1 MCCRAVA
8 VGGGAERRAAEARP
22 RQARPSLPSLGPSE
36 LAEVRSWRRSGEIR
50 FADFEEW
57 WKVASLRPSGG
68 GGGASSGAAQRNEV
82 RDLLRIVP
90 ASATERCGV
99 ARQGAAGSKASLGS
113 AIALALTESDSAK

>member
-1 MCCRAVA
+1 M
-8 VGGGAERRAAEARP
+8 AES
-22 RQARPSLPSLGPSE
+22 SL
-36 LAEVRSWRRSGEIR
+36 RRSGEIR

-68 GGGASSGAAQRNEV
+68 GGGVSSGAAQRNEV